1 MRKLFINLACISSPF
16 GIGLAA
22 YWYYLAAQPDHSDSA
37 PALIRLQGR
46 GNCPDVVVDLFP
58 ARHRKAPV
66 LALLV
71 EDVGGHADAGADHHC
86 FADRV
91 AEGAPDVAE
100 QPPFQIEATVLE
112 QVRGGA
118 GNIAQSK
125 IRGLLDSGANVR
137 VVAPQ
142 ANGAV
147 EKWASAG
154 EIVWEA
160 RSFEAA
166 DLDGTVLVIA
176 ATSCSAVNGTIFRE
190 AQQRNILC
198 NVVDDPEHCNFYYGA
213 VVRRGQLQVA
223 ISTEGQS
230 PALAQRIR
238 RELEAQFGPE
248 YAGWVEE
255 LGQIRE
261 KLFAS
266 GIDAESRRQ
275 LLHELASRDAFVERE
290 SLAREKSYG
299 R

>member
-1 MRKLFINLACISSPF
+1 MS
-16 GIGLAA
+16 
-22 YWYYLAAQPDHSDSA
+22 
-37 PALIRLQGR
+37 
-46 GNCPDVVVDLFP
+46 LFP
-58 ARHRKAPV
+58 LFLKLEGRKC
-66 LALLV
+66 LV
-71 EDVGGHADAGADHHC
+71 V
-86 FADRV
+86 
-91 AEGAPDVAE
+91 
-100 QPPFQIEATVLE
+100 
-112 QVRGGA
+112 GA

-166 DLDGTVLVIA
+166 DLDGAVLVIA

-238 RELEAQFGPE
+238 RELEAQFGPK
-248 YAGWVEE
+248 YAEWVEE

-261 KLFAS
+261 RLFAS
-266 GIDAESRRQ
+266 GIDPESRRQ
-275 LLHELASRDAFVERE
+275 LLHELASRDAFTERK
-290 SLAREKSYG
+290 SQPMEKSYG

>member
-1 MRKLFINLACISSPF
+1 MS
-16 GIGLAA
+16 
-22 YWYYLAAQPDHSDSA
+22 
-37 PALIRLQGR
+37 
-46 GNCPDVVVDLFP
+46 LFP
-58 ARHRKAPV
+58 LFLKLEGRKC
-66 LALLV
+66 LV
-71 EDVGGHADAGADHHC
+71 V
-86 FADRV
+86 
-91 AEGAPDVAE
+91 
-100 QPPFQIEATVLE
+100 
-112 QVRGGA
+112 GA

-137 VVAPQ
+137 VIAPQ
-142 ANGAV
+142 ANAAV

-160 RSFEAA
+160 RSFEAV

-198 NVVDDPEHCNFYYGA
+198 NAVDDPEHCNFYYGA

-248 YAGWVEE
+248 YAEWVEE

-275 LLHELASRDAFVERE
+275 LLHELASCDAFAERK
-290 SLAREKSYG
+290 SQPMEKSYG

>member
-1 MRKLFINLACISSPF
+1 MS
-16 GIGLAA
+16 
-22 YWYYLAAQPDHSDSA
+22 
-37 PALIRLQGR
+37 
-46 GNCPDVVVDLFP
+46 LFP
-58 ARHRKAPV
+58 LFLKLEGRRC
-66 LALLV
+66 LV
-71 EDVGGHADAGADHHC
+71 VGGGS
-86 FADRV
+86 V
-91 AEGAPDVAE
+91 
-100 QPPFQIEATVLE
+100 
-112 QVRGGA
+112 
-118 GNIAQSK
+118 AQSK

-137 VVAPQ
+137 VIAPE
-142 ANGAV
+142 ANAV
-147 EKWASAG
+147 VKEWARTG
-154 EIVWEA
+154 LITWET

-176 ATSCSAVNGTIFRE
+176 ATSSSDVNETIFRE
-190 AQQRNILC
+190 ARQRNVLC
-198 NVVDDPEHCNFYYGA
+198 NAVDDPKHCDFYYGA

-248 YAGWVEE
+248 YAGWVEK

-275 LLHELASRDAFVERE
+275 LLHELASGDAFAERE
-290 SLAREKSYG
+290 SQAREKSYG

>member
-1 MRKLFINLACISSPF
+1 MS
-16 GIGLAA
+16 
-22 YWYYLAAQPDHSDSA
+22 
-37 PALIRLQGR
+37 
-46 GNCPDVVVDLFP
+46 LFP
-58 ARHRKAPV
+58 LFLKLEGRKC
-66 LALLV
+66 LV
-71 EDVGGHADAGADHHC
+71 V
-86 FADRV
+86 
-91 AEGAPDVAE
+91 
-100 QPPFQIEATVLE
+100 
-112 QVRGGA
+112 GA

-137 VVAPQ
+137 VIAPQ
-142 ANGAV
+142 ANAAV
-147 EKWASAG
+147 EEWASAG
-154 EIVWEA
+154 VITWEA

-176 ATSCSAVNGTIFRE
+176 ATSSSAVNGTVFRE

-198 NVVDDPEHCNFYYGA
+198 NAVDDPKHCDFYYGA

-261 KLFAS
+261 RLFAS
-266 GIDAESRRQ
+266 GIDPESRRQ
-275 LLHELASRDAFVERE
+275 LLHELASRDAFAERE
-290 SLAREKSYG
+290 SQPREKSYG

>member
-1 MRKLFINLACISSPF
+1 MS
-16 GIGLAA
+16 
-22 YWYYLAAQPDHSDSA
+22 
-37 PALIRLQGR
+37 
-46 GNCPDVVVDLFP
+46 LFP
-58 ARHRKAPV
+58 LFLKLEDRKC
-66 LALLV
+66 LV
-71 EDVGGHADAGADHHC
+71 V
-86 FADRV
+86 
-91 AEGAPDVAE
+91 
-100 QPPFQIEATVLE
+100 
-112 QVRGGA
+112 GA

-166 DLDGTVLVIA
+166 DLDGAVLVIA

-248 YAGWVEE
+248 YAEWVEE

-261 KLFAS
+261 RLFAS
-266 GIDAESRRQ
+266 GIDPESRRQ
-275 LLHELASRDAFVERE
+275 LLHELASRDAFTERK
-290 SLAREKSYG
+290 SQPMEKSYG